1 MTGFSAAEL
10 LSRHNIEYRQ
20 TRSGKYSTACPDCNG
35 EGYLDVKIDGK
46 GVQWH
51 CQSCKQGNGEYFEQ
65 YDERTKPT
73 VDFKNPKAVY
83 DYVDESGRLLF
94 QTMRLETDTG
104 LKKFCQRT
112 GPDQEKWSIKGVRI
126 VPYRLPELVE
136 DVSRGSAIFVVEGE
150 KDVDNLRRRGIPA
163 TCNPMGAKKWWP
175 DFNKI
180 LGGADVVICGD
191 NDEPGREHV
200 ALVARN
206 LRPVV
211 KRLRVLDLASVWSE
225 IEESQDIS
233 DWFAAGLEVERLLA
247 LADGLPDWTPAK
259 ANGHDDAPGAETSR
273 TGGAVISLVARRS
286 RKKPS
291 PAQRAPWLSG
301 AICDDRG
308 RPLAVLANAML
319 ALRGAP
325 ELADAL
331 TFDEMMRAPILNRQ
345 LPLADGAMR
354 TTAGA
359 LPRPIQDTDA
369 SQLQEW
375 LQHAGLPKIGR
386 DTVHQGVH
394 LRAQERAFH
403 PIRDWL
409 EWDPMGREHAP
420 RAMAGVLSRRRPID
434 FTPPGSAACFS
445 LRWWRESSS
454 PGAKPTMSWCW
465 RDRRARVSPRRARSL
480 AGNGSPT
487 VCRKSSTT
495 RTSRSTCAANG

>member
-291 PAQRAPWLSG
+291 PG
-301 AICDDRG
+301 A
-308 RPLAVLANAML
+308 A
-319 ALRGAP
+319 
-325 ELADAL
+325 
-331 TFDEMMRAPILNRQ
+331 
-345 LPLADGAMR
+345 
-354 TTAGA
+354 
-359 LPRPIQDTDA
+359 
-369 SQLQEW
+369 
-375 LQHAGLPKIGR
+375 
-386 DTVHQGVH
+386 
-394 LRAQERAFH
+394 
-403 PIRDWL
+403 
-409 EWDPMGREHAP
+409 
-420 RAMAGVLSRRRPID
+420 RAMAERRDLRRSRPPSRGSRQRDAGAPRSARTRRCPD
-434 FTPPGSAACFS
+434 VRRNDARADPQQTTAARGRRDANDGRSPPEAYSGY
-445 LRWWRESSS
+445 
-454 PGAKPTMSWCW
+454 
-465 RDRRARVSPRRARSL
+465 RR
-480 AGNGSPT
+480 
-487 VCRKSSTT
+487 
-495 RTSRSTCAANG
+495 